1 MDTSME
7 EKKKKKAGLF
17 ARIGSRDDALKTV
30 KDCSMVFFVIAALQ
44 AVLGF
49 FIAPTIIIDA
59 ILFAVLAGILLK
71 WRSRISAVLLLL
83 LGCGALVMTVLNIF
97 GITAMGGTNIILATI
112 IVWAAIR
119 AVEAT
124 FKLHGEFAA
133 ESS

>member
-1 MDTSME
+1 ME
-7 EKKKKKAGLF
+7 EKKKKAGIF
-17 ARIGSRDDALKTV
+17 ARIGSRGDALKTV
-30 KDCSMVFFVIAALQ
+30 KDTSMVFFFIAALQ
-44 AVLGF
+44 AGIGL
-49 FIAPTIIIDA
+49 FIAPSIILDA

-83 LGCGALVMTVLNIF
+83 LGSGALVMTVLNIF